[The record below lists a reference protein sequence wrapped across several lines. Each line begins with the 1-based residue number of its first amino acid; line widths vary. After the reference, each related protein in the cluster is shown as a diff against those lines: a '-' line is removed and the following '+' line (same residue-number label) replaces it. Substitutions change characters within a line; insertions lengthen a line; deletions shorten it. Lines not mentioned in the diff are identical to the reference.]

1 MLFRSLLFASPDN
14 GKSHLDTA
22 VPTVILLGTQ
32 TPFPVLPAVIV
43 VGGSGLTIILPAL
56 FGVTVVVLPV
66 SPLPEAVTGI
76 GEAEE
81 VVVTKLQLELVS
93 IGLMVGV
100 VHDPVVGE
108 EVLNTIVPVLP
119 ALKVPVQ
126 VTLPPTVTVVGVHEA
141 VVMSEDTTS
150 ELITPITPLSL
161 AEVKFEPD
169 TRAV

>member
-1 MLFRSLLFASPDN
+1 MTVPPIV
-14 GKSHLDTA
+14 A
-22 VPTVILLGTQ
+22 VAGVQAPAVTRFV
-32 TPFPVLPAVIV
+32 AVIV
-43 VGGSGLTIILPAL
+43 VGGSGLTVILPAL

-81 VVVTKLQLELVS
+81 VVVTKLQLALVS

-141 VVMSEDTTS
+141 DKIS
-150 ELITPITPLSL
+150 
-161 AEVKFEPD
+161 AEVIAVAVIAIGAVLVSP
-169 TRAV
+169 TRLGLAV